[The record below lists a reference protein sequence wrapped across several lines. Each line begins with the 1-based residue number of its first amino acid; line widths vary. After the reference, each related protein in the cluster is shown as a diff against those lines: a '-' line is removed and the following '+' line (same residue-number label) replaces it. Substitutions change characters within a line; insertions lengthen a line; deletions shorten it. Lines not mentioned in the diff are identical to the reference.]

1 MAAPDVTLSR
11 PGAINNATG
20 TWAQDNA
27 LFLKVFS
34 GEVLSAFQRNCIL
47 KGMVQERTIQSGKS
61 AQFPVTGRF
70 LARFHTPGKQIEG
83 QGNMA
88 QNEVVIKIDDLL
100 IADAALYDLDE
111 AKNHFDI
118 RSIYSRELGQ
128 ALARA
133 YDKRLARVLTLGA
146 RQSTADLTANLP
158 SGLTPDQAAR
168 TGTRININDATPVA
182 DDYVAAVFAAAK
194 ALDEKDV
201 SPENRVLVCTP
212 EVYYT
217 LIQSS
222 RAVNSDFNQ
231 PGANGSYATGQI
243 SRLAGFSIYSSNHIA
258 QGNVTAPT
266 GEQGFTWN
274 GSDTVLSSVN
284 MTDTKMLAFQKG
296 AAGVVNLRGISMQM
310 TGNDYN
316 VMYQSTLMVAKYA
329 CGFGYLRPEAI
340 VEVYNTPAG

>member
-11 PGAINNATG
+11 PGVINNTAG

-34 GEVLSAFQRNCIL
+34 GEVITAFDRACIF
-47 KGMVQERTIQSGKS
+47 KGMAQERSIQSGKS

-70 LARFHTPGKQIEG
+70 TARFHTPGKQIEG

-100 IADAALYDLDE
+100 IADAAIYDLDD
-111 AKNHFDI
+111 AKNHYDI
-118 RSIYSRELGQ
+118 RSIYSKELGN
-128 ALARA
+128 ALARE
-133 YDKRLARVLTLGA
+133 YDKRIARVLTLGA
-146 RQSTADLTANLP
+146 RVATSDLTVNLP
-158 SGLTPDQAAR
+158 AGLSPDDPYR
-168 TGTRININDATPVA
+168 TGTRVDLNKATPTP
-182 DDYVAAVFAAAK
+182 DDYVAAVFAAAR

-201 SPENRVLVCTP
+201 PADGRVLIVSP

-217 LIQSS
+217 LVQSS
-222 RAVNSDFNQ
+222 RAVNADFNT
-231 PGANGSYATGQI
+231 PGSNGGYAGGQI
-243 SRLAGFSIYSSNHIA
+243 SRLAGFSIYSSNHIK
-258 QGNVTAPT
+258 QGNVTAKA
-266 GEQGFTWN
+266 GEQGFTFA
-274 GSDTVLSSVN
+274 GADTALSSVD
-284 MTDTKMLAFQKG
+284 MSKTIGLAFQRG
-296 AAGVVNLRGISMQM
+296 AVGVLKLRDISMQM

-340 VEVYNTPAG
+340 VEIHNG

>member
-11 PGAINNATG
+11 PGVINNASG

-34 GEVLSAFQRNCIL
+34 GEVLSAFQRNCIF

-61 AQFPVTGRF
+61 AAFPVTGRF
-70 LARFHTPGKQIEG
+70 MARFHTPGKQIEG

-158 SGLTPDQAAR
+158 TGLTPDQQAR

-201 SPENRVLVCTP
+201 SADGRVLICTP

-217 LIQSS
+217 LVQSS

-243 SRLAGFSIYSSNHIA
+243 ARLAGFSIYSSNHIA

-340 VEVYNTPAG
+340 VEVYNTPA

>member
-11 PGAINNATG
+11 PGVINDVT
-20 TWAQDNA
+20 TQWTQRNA

-34 GEVLSAFQRNCIL
+34 GEVITAFDRACVF
-47 KGMVQERTIQSGKS
+47 KGMTQDRTIQNGKS

-70 LARFHTPGKQIEG
+70 TSRFHVPGKQIEG

-111 AKNHFDI
+111 AKNHYDI
-118 RSIYSRELGQ
+118 RSIYSRELGN

-133 YDKRLARVLTLGA
+133 YDKRIARVLTLGA
-146 RQSTADLTANLP
+146 REATGDLDRNLP
-158 SGLTPDQAAR
+158 AGLSPNDPYR
-168 TGTRININDATPVA
+168 TGTRVDINKAIPSP
-182 DDYVAAVFAAAK
+182 DDYVAAVFAAAR

-201 SPENRVLVCTP
+201 PADGRVLVCSP
-212 EVYYT
+212 EVFYT

-222 RAVNSDFNQ
+222 RAVNQDFNQ
-231 PGANGSYATGQI
+231 QGENGSYSKGQI
-243 SRLAGFSIYSSNHIA
+243 AQLAGFTIYRSNHIK
-258 QGNVTAPT
+258 QGNVVKVS
-266 GEQGFTWN
+266 GEKGFTFN
-274 GSDTVLSSVN
+274 QVDTYLSSVD
-284 MTDTKMLAFQKG
+284 MSKTKMLAFQKG
-296 AAGVVNLRGISMQM
+296 AVGVLKLRDLSMQM

-316 VMYQSTLMVAKYA
+316 VQYQATLMVAKYA

-340 VEVYNTPAG
+340 VEIYNGL

>member
-1 MAAPDVTLSR
+1 VAAPDATLSR
-11 PGAINNATG
+11 AGAINNATG

-34 GEVLSAFQRNCIL
+34 GEVITAFERSCIF
-47 KGMVQERTIQSGKS
+47 KGLAQERTIQNGKS

-70 LARFHTPGKQIEG
+70 TGRFHTPGKMIEG

-111 AKNHFDI
+111 AKNFYDI
-118 RSIYSRELGQ
+118 RSIYSKELGN
-128 ALARA
+128 ALARE
-133 YDKRLARVLTLGA
+133 YDKRIARVLTMGA
-146 RQSTADLTANLP
+146 RVSTGDLTANLP
-158 SGLTPDQAAR
+158 TGLSPDDPFR
-168 TGTRININDATPVA
+168 TGTRVDINKAAPTP
-182 DDYVAAVFAAAK
+182 DDFVAAVFAAAR

-201 SPENRVLVCTP
+201 PSDGRVLVCSP

-222 RAVNSDFNQ
+222 RAVNFDFNQ
-231 PGANGSYATGQI
+231 QGENGSYSKGQI
-243 SRLAGFSIYSSNHIA
+243 AQLAGFSIYSSNHIK
-258 QGNVTAPT
+258 QGNVTAKT
-266 GEQGFTWN
+266 GEQGFTFA
-274 GSDTVLSSVN
+274 GTDTALSSVN
-284 MTDTKMLAFQKG
+284 MTQTRMLAFQKG
-296 AAGVVNLRGISMQM
+296 AVGVLKLRDLSMQM

-340 VEVYNTPAG
+340 CEIYNSL

>member
-158 SGLTPDQAAR
+158 TGLTPDQAAR
-168 TGTRININDATPVA
+168 TGTRININDATPTS

-340 VEVYNTPAG
+340 VEVYNTPA

>member
-1 MAAPDVTLSR
+1 VAAPDVTLSR
-11 PGAINNATG
+11 AGVINNDAG
-20 TWAQDNA
+20 TWAKDNA

-34 GEVLSAFQRNCIL
+34 GEVITAFDRACIF
-47 KGMVQERTIQSGKS
+47 KGLAQERTIQNGKS

-70 LARFHTPGKQIEG
+70 TGRFHTPGKMIEG

-118 RSIYSRELGQ
+118 RGIYSKELGN
-128 ALARA
+128 ALARE
-133 YDKRLARVLTLGA
+133 YDKRIARVLTLGA
-146 RQSTADLTANLP
+146 RVAAGDLTANLP
-158 SGLTPDQAAR
+158 AGLRPDDPFR
-168 TGTRININDATPVA
+168 VGTRVDLAKATPTP
-182 DDYVAAVFAAAK
+182 DDYVASVFAAAR

-201 SPENRVLVCTP
+201 PADGRVIVCSP

-217 LIQSS
+217 LIQSA
-222 RAVNSDFNQ
+222 RAVNFDFNQ
-231 PGANGSYATGQI
+231 QGANGSYSKGQI
-243 SRLAGFSIYSSNHIA
+243 AQLAGFSIYSSNHIK
-258 QGNVTAPT
+258 QGNVTAKA
-266 GEQGFTWN
+266 GEQGFTY
-274 GSDTVLSSVN
+274 GGADTVLSSVD
-284 MTDTKMLAFQKG
+284 MGKTKMLAFQKG
-296 AAGVVNLRGISMQM
+296 AVGVLKLRDLSMQM

-340 VEVYNTPAG
+340 VEIHNSL

>member
-11 PGAINNATG
+11 PGVINNDGG
-20 TWAQDNA
+20 TWAKDNA

-34 GEVLSAFQRNCIL
+34 GEVITAFDRACIF
-47 KGMVQERTIQSGKS
+47 KGMAQERTIQNGKS

-70 LARFHTPGKQIEG
+70 TGRFHTPGKMIEG

-111 AKNHFDI
+111 AKNHYDI
-118 RSIYSRELGQ
+118 RSIYSRELGN
-128 ALARA
+128 ALARE
-133 YDKRLARVLTLGA
+133 YDKRIARVMTLGA
-146 RQSTADLTANLP
+146 RVSTGDLTANLP
-158 SGLTPDQAAR
+158 SGLTPDDPYR
-168 TGTRININDATPVA
+168 SGTRVDINKATPTP
-182 DDYVAAVFAAAK
+182 DDYVAAVFAAAR

-201 SPENRVLVCTP
+201 PSDGRVLMCSP

-222 RAVNSDFNQ
+222 RAVNFDFNQ
-231 PGANGSYATGQI
+231 QGANGSYSKGQI
-243 SRLAGFSIYSSNHIA
+243 AQLAGFSIYSSNHIK
-258 QGNVTAPT
+258 QGNVTAKT
-266 GEQGFTWN
+266 GEQGFTFG
-274 GSDTVLSSVN
+274 GSDTVLSSVD
-284 MTDTKMLAFQKG
+284 MSKTKMLAFQKG
-296 AAGVVNLRGISMQM
+296 AVGVLKLRDLSMQM

-340 VEVYNTPAG
+340 VEIHNSL